1 MFKRL
6 EEILSRYDALSEKL
20 SDPAVVADMDAFKAL
35 SKEQADLRET
45 AEKYR
50 EYRAGEKELEE
61 DLSQA
66 ESAEKE
72 GDKEMAALFS
82 EEAAACRKRLDAVR
96 EELKILL
103 LPKDKNDERSCY
115 LELRAGAGGEEAALF
130 AAELSRMYQN
140 YCADHRLKVET
151 EELSATELG
160 GVKEAVYHVTGKGAY
175 RLLKYESGVH
185 RVQRVPETETQ
196 GRIHT
201 STATVAVLPEA
212 EEVEVEI
219 NDKDIRID
227 IFHSGGAG
235 GQNVNKVASAV
246 RITHFPTGIVVTC
259 QDERSQLKNKERAFK
274 VLRSRLYDYYNGRS
288 EKERTENR
296 RSLVGTGDRSERIRT
311 YNFPQNR
318 VTDHRIGLSLYSLD
332 SFIMGKIDPI
342 VEALGED
349 RPDRGGVGDGGP
361 GGAARGRGGRMT
373 PKRA

>member
-61 DLSQA
+61 DLLQA

-342 VEALGED
+342 VEALAMAD
-349 RPDRGGVGDGGP
+349 REAQLA
-361 GGAARGRGGRMT
+361 GAEEE
-373 PKRA
+373 